1 MYKVKIGIA
10 PEIKKNIFEIDERPY
25 NLKYAFLVKRHSV
38 RSVRYGIETA
48 CFLAPKLWDTNPV
61 DRKNM
66 TTFL

>member
-1 MYKVKIGIA
+1 M
-10 PEIKKNIFEIDERPY
+10 
-25 NLKYAFLVKRHSV
+25 

-66 TTFL
+66 TTLSFYKGKLKLGS